1 MEYEEFLKGI
11 GVNFEM
17 MYFTSPV
24 KTVSQASEVSGF
36 PEEKIVKTIILK
48 GRRNYAVII
57 AGKKRVDLE
66 RLKGMDEELR
76 LASPEE
82 VMEITGFP
90 PGAVPPIIGKGGII
104 TVLDKD
110 LLNEEYVVGGG
121 GKENSLVKIKVSD
134 IIEKTNPII
143 MEL

>member
-24 KTVSQASEVSGF
+24 RTVSQASEVSGF